1 MSVFSLKA
9 PALLLLFTSASAVS
23 LNWDRSQFSPEGS
36 PEVPSREYYH
46 FPSSLTQK
54 LTCYSRC
61 KWPRL
66 ETGLPT
72 RRRVYIPAYYRGK
85 SWLGFRD

>member
-9 PALLLLFTSASAVS
+9 PALFLLFTSASAIS
-23 LNWDRSQFSPEGS
+23 SNWDRSLFSPEGS
-36 PEVPSREYYH
+36 PEVPGREYYH
-46 FPSSLTQK
+46 FPSSQTQK
-54 LTCYSRC
+54 LTYYSRC

-72 RRRVYIPAYYRGK
+72 RRRVYIPAYYRGE
-85 SWLGFRD
+85 SRLGFRN